1 MTLNIQAAMY
11 LSCYVS
17 SEKYGRR
24 IRTSLSHPIHG
35 VRTQNGERTYQD
47 SNPGFRLRRP
57 K

>member
-24 IRTSLSHPIHG
+24 IRTSPSHPIHG
-35 VRTQNGERTYQD
+35 VRTQPWWRTYQ
-47 SNPGFRLRRP
+47 SPLP
-57 K
+57 KPM